1 VHVQVSDRRRWAGS
15 GLRLGIL
22 GGTFNPPHLAHL
34 VCAQEAHRELALD
47 RVLLIPAA
55 IPPHKPVEQE
65 PGAEHRLQMCRLAVG
80 DDERFRVSDVE
91 LRRGGP
97 SYTVDTLAG
106 LSAHGPNDELVLIL
120 GGDIAAGLPEWH
132 RPQRVL
138 ELATVAIAQRRG
150 TPRGKIE
157 QALARLRGS
166 ERARWFEMPRIEI
179 SSTMVRHRV
188 QTGLPIRYFVPDQ
201 VLDYIEREGLYR
213 SDVPATAAS
222 QPASSTATPTPT
234 RRA

>member
-1 VHVQVSDRRRWAGS
+1 VHVQVSDRRRRAGS

-65 PGAEHRLQMCRLAVG
+65 PGAKHRLQMCQLAVG
-80 DDERFRVSDVE
+80 DDQRFQVSDVE
-91 LRRGGP
+91 LRREGP
-97 SYTVDTLAG
+97 SYTVDTLDV
-106 LSAHGPNDELVLIL
+106 LSSQATNDELVLIL

-132 RPQRVL
+132 RPERVL

-150 TPRGKIE
+150 TPRE
-157 QALARLRGS
+157 QVQRALARLRGS
-166 ERARWFEMPRIEI
+166 ERARFFEMPRIEI
-179 SSTMVRHRV
+179 SSTMVRRRV
-188 QTGLPIRYFVPDQ
+188 GGGLPIRYFVPDQ

-213 SDVPATAAS
+213 SDVPATAAP
-222 QPASSTATPTPT
+222 QPAS
-234 RRA
+234 